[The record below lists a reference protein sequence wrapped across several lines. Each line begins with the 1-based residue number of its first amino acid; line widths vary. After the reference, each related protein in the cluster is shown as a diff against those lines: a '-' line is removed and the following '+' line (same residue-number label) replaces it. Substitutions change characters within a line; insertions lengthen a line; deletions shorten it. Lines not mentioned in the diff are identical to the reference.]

1 MTNIPESETALPET
15 FDPTTQEGSKFD
27 VVPVAVYKAQITD
40 ASVSQPQ
47 SGDGWGINLS
57 WQITEGEYEGRYVFQ
72 RITFIHS
79 SIQATTIG
87 RRQFKDLCVATGIDE
102 QVTDVAVF
110 KFIPCQIRVG
120 IEQDKQGVYPDKNR
134 VSRILPFDAP
144 VKPVAKTAKTAKPAQ
159 PTASAPSSTTTAAAT
174 TASAT
179 AATTPATKAANEA
192 AGNLAGDPSGA
203 NGNVPPWRKAKPS
216 PSEELDDKISY

>member
-1 MTNIPESETALPET
+1 MTNIPESETALPEM
-15 FDPTTQEGSKFD
+15 FDPATHEGSKFNLL
-27 VVPVAVYKAQITD
+27 PIGIYKAQITD

-47 SGDGWGINLS
+47 NLDGWGINLS

-79 SIQATTIG
+79 SIEATTIG

-110 KFIPCQIRVG
+110 KFNPCQIRVG
-120 IEQDKQGVYPDKNR
+120 IEQDKRGIYADKNR
-134 VSRILPFDAP
+134 VSRVLQIDAP
-144 VKPVAKTAKTAKPAQ
+144 VKRVAKTAKAAKATQ
-159 PTASAPSSTTTAAAT
+159 PSASAPSPTTEV
-174 TASAT
+174 SAT
-179 AATTPATKAANEA
+179 AAPAAKSASNAV
-192 AGNLAGDPSGA
+192 GDTSGA

-216 PSEELDDKISY
+216 PSAALDDEITY